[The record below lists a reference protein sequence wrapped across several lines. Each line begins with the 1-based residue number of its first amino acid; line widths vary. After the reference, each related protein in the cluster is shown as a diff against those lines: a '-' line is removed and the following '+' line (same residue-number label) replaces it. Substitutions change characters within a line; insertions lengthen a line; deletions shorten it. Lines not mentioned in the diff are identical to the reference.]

1 MFCKPKRY
9 FVNIPMLVD
18 DKYSLFIEQ
27 FLLNDKFHC
36 MAKDLMRKRYYEMY
50 FTITKIVIFGNL
62 HEIPITHTQKY
73 FLEINRIVLKLTLL

>member
-1 MFCKPKRY
+1 
-9 FVNIPMLVD
+9 MLVD
-18 DKYSLFIEQ
+18 DKYSLFIKP

-36 MAKDLMRKRYYEMY
+36 MARDLMRKRYYEMY

>member
-1 MFCKPKRY
+1 MFNKPKRY

-18 DKYSLFIEQ
+18 DKYSLSIKQ
-27 FLLNDKFHC
+27 SLLNDKFHC
-36 MAKDLMRKRYYEMY
+36 MARDLMRKRYYEMY